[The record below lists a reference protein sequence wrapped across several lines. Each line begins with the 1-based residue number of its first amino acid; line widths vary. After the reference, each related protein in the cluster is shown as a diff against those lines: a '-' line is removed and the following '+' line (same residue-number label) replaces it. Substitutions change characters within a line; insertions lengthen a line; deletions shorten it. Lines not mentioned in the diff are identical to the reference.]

1 MVLHKL
7 ADGVYWAEDADGL
20 PTALATTLDD
30 GVTSLKAAEQWWAA
44 SQRLLEWVASA
55 AGREWTGQAGQHGG
69 PAGSASPP
77 P

>member
-20 PTALATTLDD
+20 PAALATTLDD

-55 AGREWTGQAGQHGG
+55 AGREWIEQAGQHGG
-69 PAGSASPP
+69 QGRPVGA
-77 P
+77 